1 MTEKDYRFDTLA
13 VHAGQEPDPATGSR
27 AVPIYQTT
35 SYVFRDTEH
44 AARLFALEEEGNIYT
59 RIGNPT
65 TAVLEARVAALEGG
79 VAAVATASG
88 QAAITLACLNIAK
101 AGDEI
106 VSSSALYG
114 GTYNLFNVT
123 FSKLGIKV
131 RFLPDDEPSSF
142 EAAIGERT
150 RLVYVETMGNPKLT
164 VPDLEAIAKVA
175 HEAGI
180 PLFVDSTV
188 TTPWLL
194 RPIEHGADV
203 VIHSLTKFMAG
214 HGLAIGGIVVDSG
227 RFDWRASGKFPELVE
242 PDPSYHGIS
251 YVEHFGEA
259 AFAAKLRC
267 QLLRDIGPAPS
278 PFNAWL
284 TLIGLETLPLR
295 MKRHCDNALAV
306 ARFLQGHPKVSWVN
320 YPGLESHPSH
330 ALAKRY
336 LRGGFGALVGFGVA
350 GGIEAGRRFIDS
362 LQLVSH
368 LANIGDAKTLAI
380 HPASTTHQ
388 QLSPEERLAAGVTDD
403 FVRLSVGIEDP
414 DDIIADIGQ
423 ALEKAS

>member
-79 VAAVATASG
+79 AAAVATASG
-88 QAAITLACLNIAK
+88 QAAITLACLNIAS

-123 FSKLGIKV
+123 FPKLGIKV

-150 RLVYVETMGNPKLT
+150 RLLYVETMGNPKLT

-306 ARFLQGHPKVSWVN
+306 ARFLQEHPKVGWVN

-336 LRGGFGALVGFGVA
+336 LKGGFGALIGFGVA

-403 FVRLSVGIEDP
+403 FIRLSVGIEDP
-414 DDIIADIGQ
+414 DDIVADIEQ